1 MKDVEPTYEH
11 VAGEVL
17 GNQYAAILDPVCI
30 FKGKL
35 HAAATRAKF
44 HDSADLRWLEQK
56 FGATLQQRRSEFNLE
71 TVGLAIKRYTELE
84 SLFVRIG
91 VDIAVAKAR
100 AATLVLSTLPPP
112 QKGDV
117 QNGLL
122 APAENVSHAS
132 GVLPP
137 SSSSL
142 AQSQTSKGKGKGDQQ
157 GERVEVDVYKWAKN
171 KELMYEF
178 EHNGTVYQK
187 KASEWTTT
195 IFRHDGVEE
204 RCITYTGKKTGITF
218 WATEESIAQ
227 KQVEVEVKLT
237 KKGDQTVYEF
247 KHDGEKYSKAKSEW
261 TTTKDADDTSY
272 LVYEGK
278 STGIRFW
285 AYSDS
290 VKPKKTAG
298 HK

>member
-1 MKDVEPTYEH
+1 MENVEPTYKH
-11 VAGEVL
+11 VAGQIL

-35 HAAATRAKF
+35 RAAAARAKF

-56 FGATLQQRRSEFNLE
+56 FGATLQQRRGEFNLE
-71 TVGLAIKRYTELE
+71 TVGLAMKRYPELE
-84 SLFVRIG
+84 SLFVNIG
-91 VDIAVAKAR
+91 VDITTAKAR
-100 AATLVLSTLPPP
+100 AATLDLSTLP
-112 QKGDV
+112 QRGDV

-122 APAENVSHAS
+122 APAESASYAS

-137 SSSSL
+137 PLSNL
-142 AQSQTSKGKGKGDQQ
+142 PQNQVSKGKGKEDASQQ
-157 GERVEVDVYKWAKN
+157 GARVEVKVCRWVKN
-171 KELMYEF
+171 NELIYEF
-178 EHNGTVYQK
+178 DHGGTVYQK
-187 KASEWTTT
+187 KPSEWTTT

-218 WATEESIAQ
+218 WATEESVAL
-227 KQVEVEVKLT
+227 KQVKVEIKWT

-247 KHDGEKYSKAKSEW
+247 KHDGEKYCKAKSEW
-261 TTTKDADDTSY
+261 TVTKDADGTSY
-272 LVYEGK
+272 LTYEGK

-285 AYSDS
+285 AYADS
-290 VKPKKTAG
+290 VKPKKPAG

>member
-1 MKDVEPTYEH
+1 MENVEPTYKH
-11 VAGEVL
+11 VAGEAL

-35 HAAATRAKF
+35 CAAAARAKF

-56 FGATLQQRRSEFNLE
+56 FGATLQQSRSEFNLE
-71 TVGLAIKRYTELE
+71 TVGLAMKRYPELE

-91 VDIAVAKAR
+91 VDITAAKAR
-100 AATLVLSTLPPP
+100 AATLVLSTLP

-122 APAENVSHAS
+122 APVENVPYAS

-137 SSSSL
+137 PSSSL
-142 AQSQTSKGKGKGDQQ
+142 PQSQISKGKGKDDQQ
-157 GERVEVDVYKWAKN
+157 GERVEVDVYRWVKN

-178 EHNGTVYQK
+178 EHDGTVYQK

-195 IFRHDGVEE
+195 IFRHNGVEE

-218 WATEESIAQ
+218 WATEESVSQ

-237 KKGDQTVYEF
+237 KKGDHTVYEF

-261 TTTKDADDTSY
+261 TTTKDTDGTSY

>member
-1 MKDVEPTYEH
+1 MEKIESTYEH
-11 VAGEVL
+11 IAGEVL
-17 GNQYAAILDPVCI
+17 GNQFAAILDPVCI

-35 HAAATRAKF
+35 HAAAAREKF

-56 FGATLQQRRSEFNLE
+56 FGMTLQQRRSEFNLE
-71 TVGLAIKRYTELE
+71 TVGLAMKRYPELE
-84 SLFVRIG
+84 PLFVRIG
-91 VDIAVAKAR
+91 VDITAAKAR
-100 AATLVLSTLPPP
+100 ATTIALSTLLH
-112 QKGDV
+112 KGDV

-122 APAENVSHAS
+122 APAEIESYAS
-132 GVLPP
+132 GTVLP
-137 SSSSL
+137 
-142 AQSQTSKGKGKGDQQ
+142 QSQISKGKGKDDQQ
-157 GERVEVDVYKWAKN
+157 GERVEVDVYMWVKN
-171 KELMYEF
+171 KELLYEF
-178 EHNGTVYQK
+178 KHEGIVYKK

-195 IFRHDGVEE
+195 VFRHNGVEE
-204 RCITYTGKKTGITF
+204 QCITYTGKKTGIIF
-218 WATEESIAQ
+218 WTTKESICQ
-227 KQVEVEVKLT
+227 KQVEVELRLI
-237 KKGDQTVYEF
+237 KKGDHTVYEF

-261 TTTKDADDTSY
+261 TTTKDVDGTSY